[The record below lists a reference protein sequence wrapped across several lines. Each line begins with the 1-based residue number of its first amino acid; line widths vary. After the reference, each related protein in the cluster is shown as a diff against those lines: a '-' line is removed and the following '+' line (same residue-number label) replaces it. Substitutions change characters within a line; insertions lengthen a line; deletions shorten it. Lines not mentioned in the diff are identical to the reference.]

1 MYLIN
6 KFFEIIDAEI
16 KKGVHVGHHIREF
29 IQDVRSEDQL
39 SEVVKAAWKS
49 FKNATT
55 IFFCAN
61 HKVEKDRNM
70 VTNLVQSYKAMA

>member
-55 IFFCAN
+55 IFF
-61 HKVEKDRNM
+61 
-70 VTNLVQSYKAMA
+70 VQIIRLKKIVIW